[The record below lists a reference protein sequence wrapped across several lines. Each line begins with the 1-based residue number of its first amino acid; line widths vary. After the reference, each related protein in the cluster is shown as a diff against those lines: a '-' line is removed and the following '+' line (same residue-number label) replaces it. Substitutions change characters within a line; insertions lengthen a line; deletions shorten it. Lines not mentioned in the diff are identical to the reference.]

1 MTNDSATNSSSDTKP
16 DASDDP
22 KVGHPVAFRY
32 FFFGEFAERCSFY
45 GMKAILPLYFTQ
57 QLGFAK
63 EHANPIFFAFKMA
76 VYALP
81 MLGGFLADRY
91 FGKYNTIVWFAVP
104 YVLGH
109 FVLGI
114 ENAWMAV
121 LALVLLACGSGVI
134 KPNISTLMGLTY
146 DEQRPGQ
153 SQLRSSAFMW
163 FYFAINVGAFIAQAT
178 LPSIRSNFGYALAF
192 QFPAWL
198 MFVSL
203 AVFAMGKKHYAAESL
218 VYTPPT
224 PEQSE
229 ERKIAVSRLMKIFF
243 FMILFWIPYEHNDSI
258 WVYFTEKSVDLKIPF
273 MSKSFE
279 PDQLQAINPLCVMIF
294 APLFAWLFP
303 KIDPEARVYTIKNK
317 ILMGYVIGIA
327 SFAIMTM
334 AAFLA
339 KSDVKVAS
347 VWVIA
352 AYVLLTIGEIL
363 VYGTGLDLAYS
374 AAPGN
379 IKGFITGCF
388 LMTMAIANLIN
399 MGWSTMETWLTTPVF
414 LAISALFAVI
424 GMIGMMG
431 TSIPTGD
438 STPSVPEKLGEAPSV

>member
-1 MTNDSATNSSSDTKP
+1 MTNESTPSADVP
-16 DASDDP
+16 GLEHAP
-22 KVGHPVAFRY
+22 QGHPVAFRY

-45 GMKAILPLYFTQ
+45 GMKAILPLYFTK
-57 QLGFAK
+57 QLGFLQ
-63 EHANPIFFAFKMA
+63 EEQANPIFFAFKMA

-81 MLGGFLADRY
+81 MLGGFLADRF

-109 FVLGI
+109 FILGI
-114 ENAWMAV
+114 ENAWAAMI
-121 LALVLLACGSGVI
+121 ALVLLACGSGVI
-134 KPNISTLMGLTY
+134 KPNISTLMGMTY
-146 DEQRPGQ
+146 DQQRPGQ

-178 LPSIRSNFGYALAF
+178 LPSIRTNYGYAAAF

-198 MFVSL
+198 MVASL
-203 AVFAMGKKHYAAESL
+203 AIFAIGKKHYAVESL
-218 VYTPPT
+218 TYHPPT
-224 PEQSE
+224 PEQTQ
-229 ERKIAVSRLMKIFF
+229 ERKIAVGRLMKIFF

-258 WVYFTEKSVDLKIPF
+258 WVHFTDKHVDLKIPF
-273 MSKSFE
+273 TSYSFE

-317 ILMGYVIGIA
+317 ILLGYVIGIA
-327 SFAIMTM
+327 SFGFMTL
-334 AAFLA
+334 AAFLS
-339 KSDVKVAS
+339 KSDAKVSAI
-347 VWVIA
+347 WVIA
-352 AYVLLTIGEIL
+352 AYILLTIGEIL

-374 AAPGN
+374 AAPAN

-399 MGWSTMETWLTTPVF
+399 MAWSRTESMLTTPVF
-414 LAISALFAVI
+414 LAISAAFAIV
-424 GMIGMMG
+424 GMIGMLG
-431 TSIPTGD
+431 TSIPTAE
-438 STPSVPEKLGEAPSV
+438 SSNPIPESL